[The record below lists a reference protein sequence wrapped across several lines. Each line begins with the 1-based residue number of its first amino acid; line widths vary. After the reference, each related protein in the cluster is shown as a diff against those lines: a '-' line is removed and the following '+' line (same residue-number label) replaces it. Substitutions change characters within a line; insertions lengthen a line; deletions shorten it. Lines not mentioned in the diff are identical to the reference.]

1 MEDHSSYTE
10 RITLDEGDVDYRGLM
25 RPSALLRCAE
35 HMATAHAWE
44 LGMDKAFYS
53 ARQMVY
59 LVGRQAFQFLRV
71 PAVDTRWTLVDTTAS
86 KIIRHI
92 PEDMERYWSDT
103 VEWELPLQVPKASAL
118 TSAGLRRAAYSLCD
132 TNRHINNA
140 AYLDV
145 ACDALPLEVVEQGP
159 MRYAAVKY
167 HRQVPLGEEMELFYG
182 PAESED
188 GPGWYVAGRREDKAA
203 WRRLPLLRLFSF
215 SAVRPAPHRRYPA
228 SCAKK
233 SVFQGGLFCLSAR
246 AWGRRVWRGPAH
258 GAVLRSFQIHPMQS
272 DCFLRAEFGK
282 VCRRKV
288 LYSGLKCGI
297 IIAKYLS
304 PAPRGAQAS
313 EVSHRL
319 A

>member
-71 PAVDTRWTLVDTTAS
+71 PAMRETVTLTTYPEKTRRGANKRVLVVRSLDGEELARVDTRWTLVDTTAS

-92 PEDMERYWSDT
+92 PEDMERYWSGT

-167 HRQVPLGEEMELFYG
+167 HRQVP
-182 PAESED
+182 
-188 GPGWYVAGRREDKAA
+188 
-203 WRRLPLLRLFSF
+203 
-215 SAVRPAPHRRYPA
+215 
-228 SCAKK
+228 
-233 SVFQGGLFCLSAR
+233 
-246 AWGRRVWRGPAH
+246 WGRRWNCSTAPPKARTAPAGTSPAAGRTRPPSSCSAGFK
-258 GAVLRSFQIHPMQS
+258 GAGEGHNKFSQKKLQKS
-272 DCFLRAEFGK
+272 DK
-282 VCRRKV
+282 KV
-288 LYSGLKCGI
+288 LQIGDKRVTI
-297 IIAKYLS
+297 
-304 PAPRGAQAS
+304 
-313 EVSHRL
+313 
-319 A
+319 